1 MWAAFRNNVVLMELL
16 LTKGADKELVD
27 DEGLNCFDIAV
38 IRMQYKAAHYLY
50 KHEGMR
56 RTEEER
62 ATLYAPM
69 KDDSQLNKGKLYR
82 NDFDVEL
89 FFLYM
94 EQDVENLDSIDVF
107 YEKKRRE
114 DQEWL
119 AKDLV
124 VDTRETWKQWFKRQR
139 DFGEVPLIP
148 REELPI
154 ENQP

>member
-1 MWAAFRNNVVLMELL
+1 
-16 LTKGADKELVD
+16 
-27 DEGLNCFDIAV
+27 
-38 IRMQYKAAHYLY
+38 
-50 KHEGMR
+50 
-56 RTEEER
+56 
-62 ATLYAPM
+62 
-69 KDDSQLNKGKLYR
+69 
-82 NDFDVEL
+82 VEL

-94 EQDVENLDSIDVF
+94 EQDVDNLDSIDVF

-114 DQEWL
+114 YQEWL

-154 ENQP
+154 EYQP

>member
-1 MWAAFRNNVVLMELL
+1 
-16 LTKGADKELVD
+16 
-27 DEGLNCFDIAV
+27 
-38 IRMQYKAAHYLY
+38 
-50 KHEGMR
+50 
-56 RTEEER
+56 
-62 ATLYAPM
+62 
-69 KDDSQLNKGKLYR
+69 
-82 NDFDVEL
+82 
-89 FFLYM
+89 M
-94 EQDVENLDSIDVF
+94 EQDVDNLDSIDVF

-114 DQEWL
+114 YQEWL